1 MARYKRGGVIDSVD
15 VLVFFLEKRELFFH
29 GSAILP
35 SCQVKNWTYNK
46 MKERVLGGHLRLA
59 IFEGVEL

>member
-1 MARYKRGGVIDSVD
+1 MARYKRGPVIEDMETLIFCLD
-15 VLVFFLEKRELFFH
+15 HRDLFFH